1 MKKLCLLLGVVGM
14 SLSAIF
20 VRLASAPSMVLVFY
34 RVALSALLLLPLVL
48 LRHRAELS
56 GLTGRDIGLCILS
69 GAFLGLHFTLYFE
82 SLRYTSVA
90 AAVALV
96 DTEVFF
102 VALAMLLLFR
112 ETISRGGWLGIGA
125 TFAGSLLIAMAD
137 AGGGSDLLRGDL
149 LALGGAA
156 TMAVYTMIGK
166 VCRKRISTTVYT
178 LFVYTAAAVTVL
190 VLLLAGGTPVFGYAP
205 KNLWAAAGLA
215 VFCTLLG
222 HSVFS
227 WGLKFES
234 ASFIATIKLLEPVFS
249 SVFAFFLFGEVPAWL
264 TVLGGGIVILGV
276 YLYARLGEARD
287 AQRERT
293 VEADE

>member
-56 GLTGRDIGLCILS
+56 GLTGRDIGLYILS

-82 SLRYTSVA
+82 SLRDTSVA

-112 ETISRGGWLGIGA
+112 ERIPRGGWLGIGA

-137 AGGGSDLLRGDL
+137 AGGGSDLLRV
-149 LALGGAA
+149 GGAA
-156 TMAVYTMIGK
+156 AMAVYTMIGK

-178 LFVYTAAAVTVL
+178 LFVYAAAAVTVL

-205 KNLWAAAGLA
+205 RNLWAAAGLA

-276 YLYARLGEARD
+276 YLYARFGEARD

>member
-82 SLRYTSVA
+82 SLRDTS
-90 AAVALV
+90 VALV

-112 ETISRGGWLGIGA
+112 EIIPRGGWLGIGA

-149 LALGGAA
+149 LALDGAA

-166 VCRKRISTTVYT
+166 VCRQRISTTVYT
-178 LFVYTAAAVTVL
+178 LFVYAAAAVTVL

-205 KNLWAAAGLA
+205 RNLWAAAGLA

-264 TVLGGGIVILGV
+264 TVLGGVVVILGV
-276 YLYARLGEARD
+276 YLYARFGEARD

>member
-56 GLTGRDIGLCILS
+56 GLAGRDILLCLVS

-102 VALAMLLLFR
+102 VALAMLLFR
-112 ETISRGGWLGIGA
+112 ERIPRGGWLGIGA

-156 TMAVYTMIGK
+156 AMAVYTMIGK

-178 LFVYTAAAVTVL
+178 LFVYAAAAVTVL
-190 VLLLAGGTPVFGYAP
+190 VLLLVGGTPVFGYAP
-205 KNLWAAAGLA
+205 ENLWAAAGLA

-264 TVLGGGIVILGV
+264 TVLGGAVVILGV
-276 YLYARLGEARD
+276 YLYARFGEPRS
-287 AQRERT
+287 AQQEGT
-293 VEADE
+293 VEANE

>member
-82 SLRYTSVA
+82 SLRDTSVA

-112 ETISRGGWLGIGA
+112 ERIPRGGWLGIGA

-137 AGGGSDLLRGDL
+137 AGGGSDLL
-149 LALGGAA
+149 ALGGAA
-156 TMAVYTMIGK
+156 AMAVYTMIGK
-166 VCRKRISTTVYT
+166 VCRQRISTTVYT
-178 LFVYTAAAVTVL
+178 LFVYAAAAVTVL

-205 KNLWAAAGLA
+205 RNLWAAAGLA

-264 TVLGGGIVILGV
+264 TVLGGVVVILGV
-276 YLYARLGEARD
+276 YLYARFGEARD
-287 AQRERT
+287 AQRERM